1 MPLGASFDAH
11 GTLPAVFG
19 PVAPEVLERIVVVS
33 PHFDD
38 AALGAAHVL
47 GAHPGSTVITV
58 CAGTPPAYP
67 AEPTEWDALGGFKAG
82 DDVVAIRR
90 EEDRAAMAV
99 LDAEPVWLDFVDW
112 QYLKKRERATPE
124 QIAAKLEPA
133 IVAAAPTA
141 VFVPMGIANPDHELT
156 HDAAR
161 LVRDR
166 LPDIAWFAYEDSGYK
181 HIPGMLAWRVSK
193 LFHSGLWPT
202 PAVVAAAP
210 DPERKRR
217 AIYCYRSQIPP
228 LERDHGL
235 STRLAA
241 PVPEQYWQLAP
252 PPDGWEGLTTR

>member
-1 MPLGASFDAH
+1 M
-11 GTLPAVFG
+11 FG
-19 PVAPEVLERIVVVS
+19 PVAPESLARIVVVS

-47 GAHPGSTVITV
+47 GAHPGGTVITV
-58 CAGTPPAYP
+58 CAGPPPAYP

-99 LDAEPVWLDFVDW
+99 LEAEPVWLDFVDW
-112 QYLKKRERATPE
+112 QYLEKHQRATPE

-133 IVAAAPTA
+133 ITATAPTA

-166 LPDIAWFAYEDSGYK
+166 MPDIAPDVVWFAYEDSGYK

-202 PAVVAAAP
+202 PAVVTAP
-210 DPERKRR
+210 PDYERKRR
-217 AIYCYRSQIPP
+217 AIYCYTSQIAP

-241 PVPEQYWQLAP
+241 PVPEQYWHLAP
-252 PPDGWEGLTTR
+252 PPEGWEGLTTR